1 MQITIKDI
9 KVKTGVVKSG
19 KNEGNPWKL
28 VIITGE
34 DGKEYTT
41 FEASAEKL
49 TVGTVLKL
57 DKVTISE
64 KDGKTKHDFK
74 EFEVVSAP
82 TAPGLPPAPSNGMT
96 PQDWAEKDRL
106 ERRSREA
113 NTCFMGLTAMACIPS
128 LMLQPNI
135 ALKYNEALGLAMDWA
150 IAHFQM
156 KTTEAK
162 PAPEVKGQGEKDWQK
177 LVEDGSAWTPEGFTK
192 RCKDAGIPWLDV
204 KAILGVNNVKEI
216 ANYAQAW
223 ATVKEEAD
231 KQAINKGKEGSDI
244 TPENLPFS

>member
-1 MQITIKDI
+1 
-9 KVKTGVVKSG
+9 
-19 KNEGNPWKL
+19 
-28 VIITGE
+28 
-34 DGKEYTT
+34 GKEYTT
-41 FEASAEKL
+41 FEASAETL

-57 DKVTISE
+57 DKVTITE

-74 EFEVVSAP
+74 EFEVVSKP
-82 TAPGLPPAPSNGMT
+82 TGGASPAPGQPSNGMT

-113 NTCFMGLTAMACIPS
+113 NACFMGLPALIAGKPVERVLGGAPRTEGEVKAVEVWMAAM
-128 LMLQPNI
+128 NY
-135 ALKYNEALGLAMDWA
+135 AL
-150 IAHFQM
+150 AHF
-156 KTTEAK
+156 T
-162 PAPEVKGQGEKDWQK
+162 PAHVTMAGAGGMVVVTQGQGEKDWQK
-177 LVEDGSAWTPEGFTK
+177 MIEDGSAWTPEGFTK

-231 KQAINKGKEGSDI
+231 KQKESQ
-244 TPENLPFS
+244 TTTNN

>member
-9 KVKTGVVKSG
+9 KVATGVVKSG
-19 KNEGNPWKL
+19 QNQGNPWKL

-41 FEASAEKL
+41 FEASAETL

-57 DKVTISE
+57 DKVTITE

-74 EFEVVSAP
+74 EYVVVSEP
-82 TAPGLPPAPSNGMT
+82 TGGASPAPASLNGMT
-96 PQDWAEKDRL
+96 PDAWAEKDRL
-106 ERRSREA
+106 ERRARAS
-113 NTCFMGLTAMACIPS
+113 NTCFMGIMQLASTPNLNVNPKYLEKFEKAVEFAMDYAIVH
-128 LMLQPNI
+128 LQP
-135 ALKYNEALGLAMDWA
+135 
-150 IAHFQM
+150 
-156 KTTEAK
+156 KTVEAK
-162 PAPEVKGQGEKDWQK
+162 PEVKDQGDKDWQK
-177 LVEDGSAWTPEGFTK
+177 IIDDGKVLTPEGFTK

-231 KQAINKGKEGSDI
+231 KQAIKEGKGDSDI
-244 TPENLPFS
+244 TPEDLPLD

>member
-1 MQITIKDI
+1 MQITVKSI
-9 KVKTGVVKSG
+9 KVLKIGTNAKGDWELIGV
-19 KNEGNPWKL
+19 
-28 VIITGE
+28 TAE
-34 DGKEYTT
+34 DGKSYTT
-41 FEASAEKL
+41 FHKGVKNLAS
-49 TVGTVLKL
+49 GTVVRL
-57 DKVTISE
+57 DEVTI
-64 KDGKTKHDFK
+64 KDDKTSFK
-74 EFEVVSAP
+74 EYVVVSEP
-82 TAPGLPPAPSNGMT
+82 TASSPAPGQPSNSMT

-113 NTCFMGLTAMACIPS
+113 NTCFMGLTAMTCVPG
-128 LMLQPNI
+128 LMLQPDI

-150 IAHFQM
+150 IAHFTPAHL
-156 KTTEAK
+156 TTAG
-162 PAPEVKGQGEKDWQK
+162 AGGAAVVAQGQGEKDWQK
-177 LVEDGSAWTPEGFTK
+177 MIEDGSAWTPEGFTK